1 MEGKKT
7 KLFEEIGNL
16 GMRGIGQRR
25 QNIFGAFLN
34 LAHEAMHTESAF
46 IPLNRE
52 ILGAYVSKKFGC
64 SYCHLGHL
72 ETVFV
77 LGGESSKILVDEPT
91 EELKIVFEM
100 ADKVVENRILEQD
113 IVDFMAKGYT
123 EQHYEDIVFVCSL
136 FGFANRMVTGFGL
149 EYIASRDESG
159 SRYLANGYK
168 FN

>member
-1 MEGKKT
+1 MESRKT
-7 KLFEEIGNL
+7 KLFQEIGNS

-25 QNIFGAFLN
+25 QNVFGAFLN
-34 LAHEAMHTESAF
+34 LAHEVMHTESAF
-46 IPLNRE
+46 TPLNRE

-77 LGGESSKILVDEPT
+77 LGGEDSKALVDEPT
-91 EELKIVFEM
+91 EELSIMFEL
-100 ADKVVENRILEQD
+100 ADKVVSNAISEQD
-113 IVDFMAKGYT
+113 VVDFMAKGYT

-149 EYIASRDESG
+149 QYIASRDEAG